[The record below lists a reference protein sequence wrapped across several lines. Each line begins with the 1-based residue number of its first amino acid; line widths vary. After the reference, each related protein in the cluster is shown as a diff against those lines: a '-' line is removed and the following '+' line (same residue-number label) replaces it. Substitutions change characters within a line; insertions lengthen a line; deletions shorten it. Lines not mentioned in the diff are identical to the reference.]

1 MKLLPILLEYIHDD
15 ADLIVYET
23 INDVEVE
30 VWNSPHTEELRDG
43 KRRITDR
50 RIFLNLVKNSLPY
63 IVDKYFKSGVKYR
76 LIDKNDPQK
85 IRFAVR
91 KIKGQSR
98 PQLLLQVEELTEDK
112 IVLNVITFLDSGSD
126 IYNINNK
133 NSIRFILDMGEKDLG
148 NK

>member
-23 INDVEVE
+23 INGVEIE
-30 VWNSPHTEELRDG
+30 VWSSPHTEEFRDG
-43 KRRITDR
+43 KRRVPDK
-50 RIFLNLVKNSLPY
+50 RIFLNLIKNSLPY
-63 IVDKYFKSGVKYR
+63 IIDKYFKSGVKYR

-85 IRFAVR
+85 IRFVVR

-98 PQLLLQVEELTEDK
+98 PQSILQVEELTENK

-126 IYNINNK
+126 LYGVNNK
-133 NSIRFILDMGEKDLG
+133 NLVRFILDIGEKDLV

>member
-15 ADLIVYET
+15 ADLIVYEN

-85 IRFAVR
+85 ISFAVR
-91 KIKGQSR
+91 QIKGQSR

-133 NSIRFILDMGEKDLG
+133 NSIRFILDMGEKDLV

>member
-1 MKLLPILLEYIHDD
+1 MKLLSILLEYIHDD
-15 ADLIVYET
+15 ADLIVYEN
-23 INDVEVE
+23 INGVEVE

-43 KRRITDR
+43 KKRVPDR
-50 RIFLNLVKNSLPY
+50 KIFLNLVKNSLPY
-63 IVDKYFKSGVKYR
+63 IIDKYFKSGVKYR

-91 KIKGQSR
+91 KIKGESR
-98 PQLLLQVEELTEDK
+98 PQLLLQIEELTEDK

-126 IYNINNK
+126 LYNINNK
-133 NSIRFILDMGEKDLG
+133 NSIRFILDMGEKDLV

>member
-133 NSIRFILDMGEKDLG
+133 NSIRFILDMGEKDLV

>member
-1 MKLLPILLEYIHDD
+1 MKLLHILLEYIHDD

-23 INDVEVE
+23 INGVEVE

-63 IVDKYFKSGVKYR
+63 IIDKYFKSGTKYR

-126 IYNINNK
+126 LYNVNNK
-133 NSIRFILDMGEKDLG
+133 NSVRFILDMGEKDLV

>member
-112 IVLNVITFLDSGSD
+112 IVLNVITFLDLGSD
-126 IYNINNK
+126 LYNINNK
-133 NSIRFILDMGEKDLG
+133 HSIRFILDIGEKDLG

>member
-15 ADLIVYET
+15 ADLIVYEN

-133 NSIRFILDMGEKDLG
+133 NSIRFILDMGEKDLV

>member
-98 PQLLLQVEELTEDK
+98 PQLLLQVEELTKDK

-133 NSIRFILDMGEKDLG
+133 NSIRFILDMGEKDLV

>member
-15 ADLIVYET
+15 ADLIVYEN

-126 IYNINNK
+126 LYNINNK
-133 NSIRFILDMGEKDLG
+133 HSIRFILDIGEKDLG